1 MSENLAKIGLV
12 DFQIM
17 ARQESLINENRYKMT
32 KTEAEHLAR
41 SPAFSDHP
49 GVLNISTQRSYIT
62 KTATFTTIAT
72 SVSFALVFV
81 FFVVVED
88 HTANLAALYSR
99 LDELR
104 QAVNISRRRAA
115 RMNVWHLTPLGL
127 SVPPEKNHHRRH
139 LPRYLTLT
147 SLNPNT
153 NFVLHNIRMI
163 SNLNRNQG
171 AGRYPRR

>member
-49 GVLNISTQRSYIT
+49 GALNISTQRSYNGDIHNNSDVYQ
-62 KTATFTTIAT
+62 FR
-72 SVSFALVFV
+72 VSFRFL
-81 FFVVVED
+81 VVVED

-115 RMNVWHLTPLGL
+115 RMNVWHLTPLGI
-127 SVPPEKNHHRRH
+127 SAPPEKNHRGH
-139 LPRYLTLT
+139 LPQFC
-147 SLNPNT
+147 S
-153 NFVLHNIRMI
+153 VL
-163 SNLNRNQG
+163 
-171 AGRYPRR
+171 

>member
-1 MSENLAKIGLV
+1 MKIGIKW
-12 DFQIM
+12 Q
-17 ARQESLINENRYKMT
+17 

-49 GVLNISTQRSYIT
+49 GALNISIQHSYIT

-72 SVSFALVFV
+72 FISFTLVFV
-81 FFVVVED
+81 FLVVVED

-127 SVPPEKNHHRRH
+127 SAPPGKKSPPRTSAAVLFCSLAVLDPRVGHNMDVLSPFIPVLCHSHWLFHGESCPRLDVVH
-139 LPRYLTLT
+139 L
-147 SLNPNT
+147 
-153 NFVLHNIRMI
+153 VI
-163 SNLNRNQG
+163 S
-171 AGRYPRR
+171 PST